1 VEQLISRRDMMMITM
16 VITGL
21 GSLYTSFAGDYT
33 NFVLAR
39 TITGIGV
46 GADLALVNTYINEVA
61 PNRGRV
67 RYTSLI
73 FIMSSV
79 GSSLGVCLGLYLTT
93 PATPFPFGLPFALA
107 SPHFLVG
114 WRIMYGIGA
123 SLAFVGLLLRF
134 FALPESPRWL
144 ITRGHIPAADQV
156 VSSMERRALARMG
169 KLPPVAPE
177 IPVRMQ
183 AHSTGYLEIFSN
195 TLYFK
200 RTILLLVIWLLGYI
214 TVYSYIAGF
223 TVLLTSLGY
232 PAPEAGLISS
242 LSTLGGL
249 ACGIIAYTLGERLER
264 KYWLPIAAIL
274 SLVGGIVI
282 ALSGG
287 NFGITLLGSQVL
299 TLGSYLWL
307 PITYTWSTENYPTRA
322 RASGFALV
330 DGVGHA
336 GGGIGVTYVASLVF
350 RLGPLGTFVLIG
362 SFLLLAAWLAQFGP
376 ATRHKRLDEV
386 SP

>member
-1 VEQLISRRDMMMITM
+1 V
-16 VITGL
+16 
-21 GSLYTSFAGDYT
+21 
-33 NFVLAR
+33 AR
-39 TITGIGV
+39 TITGIGI

-67 RYTSLI
+67 KYTSLI
-73 FIMSSV
+73 FTMASV

-107 SPHFLVG
+107 SVHFLVG
-114 WRIMYGIGA
+114 WRILYAIGA

-144 ITRGHIPAADQV
+144 VAQGRLSTADQV
-156 VSSMERRALARMG
+156 VSNMERKALARIG
-169 KLPPVAPE
+169 KLPPVTSE
-177 IPVRMQ
+177 IPIRVQ
-183 AHSTGYLEIFSN
+183 ARNMGYLEIFSN

-200 RTILLLVIWLLGYI
+200 RTILLLVIWILGYI

-223 TVLLTSLGY
+223 TILLTALGY

-249 ACGIIAYTLGERLER
+249 ACGLIAYMLGERFER

-274 SLVGGIVI
+274 SLAGGIVI

-287 NFGITLLGSQVL
+287 NFGITLLGAEVV

-322 RASGFALV
+322 RVSGFALV
-330 DGVGHA
+330 DGIGHA
-336 GGGIGVTYVASLVF
+336 GGGIGVTYVASFVF
-350 RLGPLGTFVLIG
+350 RLGPSGTFLLIG
-362 SFLLLAAWLAQFGP
+362 SFLLVAACLAQFGP